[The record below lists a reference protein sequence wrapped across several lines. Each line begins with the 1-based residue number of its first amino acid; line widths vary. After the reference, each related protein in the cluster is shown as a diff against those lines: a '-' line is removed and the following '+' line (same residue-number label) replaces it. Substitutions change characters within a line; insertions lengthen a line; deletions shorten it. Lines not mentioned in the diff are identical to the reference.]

1 MACTLQFRKF
11 ALLNLPEMKVYFD
24 NAATTPMA
32 PEVLE
37 AMIPYLSE
45 HYGNPSSTHSFGR
58 KTKSAIE
65 TARKS
70 IAKQLNCSPMEICF
84 TSGGTEADNTAI
96 RGAITQLGVK
106 HIISAPTEH
115 HAVLHTVEA
124 CAGRG
129 EVRLSMVRLTA
140 KGHVDTGHLREL
152 LESAPEKTLVSL
164 MHANNEI
171 GTMIDM
177 DEISA
182 ICQEH
187 GALFHSDTVQT
198 MGHFPFDLAKT
209 KVHFLVGAA
218 HKFHGPKGVG
228 FLYINREV
236 HVEPL
241 IHGGSQERN
250 MRAGT
255 ENLYG
260 IVGMAK
266 ALELACDHMEQHHK
280 HIAGIKQYMKQRLS
294 EALPGLKVNGCED
307 RSLYTVLNVMLP
319 RTAQSDM
326 LLFLLDIDGVAV
338 SGGSACSSGSNQGSH
353 VLRAI
358 AADGSPP
365 DGPSIRFSF
374 SRYNTEAEVD
384 YAVDQLVKH
393 MVGKGVGV

>member
-1 MACTLQFRKF
+1 
-11 ALLNLPEMKVYFD
+11 MKVYFD

-37 AMIPYLSE
+37 AMMPYLSE
-45 HYGNPSSTHSFGR
+45 HFGNPSSTHSFGR

-84 TSGGTEADNTAI
+84 SSGGTEADNTAI

-115 HAVLHTVEA
+115 HAVLHTVEG
-124 CAGRG
+124 CAARG

-140 KGHVDTGHLREL
+140 KGHVDTDHLRSL
-152 LESAPEKTLVSL
+152 LESAPEKTLVTL

-171 GTMIDM
+171 GTMIDI

-182 ICQEH
+182 ICHQYA
-187 GALFHSDTVQT
+187 ALFHSDTVQT

-209 KVHFLVGAA
+209 KIHFLVGAA

-236 HVEPL
+236 HLEPL
-241 IHGGSQERN
+241 IYGGSQERN

-266 ALELACDHMEQHHK
+266 ALELACAHMESHRK
-280 HIAGIKQYMKQRLS
+280 HIEALKDYMKSRLL
-294 EALPGLKVNGCED
+294 AAFPDVKVNGCEE
-307 RSLYTVLNVMLP
+307 RALYTVLNVSLP
-319 RTAQSDM
+319 QTPQADM
-326 LLFLLDIDGVAV
+326 LLFLLDIDGIAV
-338 SGGSACSSGSNQGSH
+338 SSGSACSSGSNQGSH

-358 AADGSPP
+358 ADEHMAPA
-365 DGPSIRFSF
+365 GPSLRFSF
-374 SRYNTEAEVD
+374 SRYNAKKEVD
-384 YAVDQLVKH
+384 YVVDALMKHFVGSGVK
-393 MVGKGVGV
+393 V